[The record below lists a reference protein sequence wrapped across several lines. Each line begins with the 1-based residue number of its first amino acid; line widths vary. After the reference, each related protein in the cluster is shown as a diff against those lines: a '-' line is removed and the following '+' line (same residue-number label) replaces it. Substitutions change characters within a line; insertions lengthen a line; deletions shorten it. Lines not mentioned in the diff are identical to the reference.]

1 MIGALTNL
9 HFIRPWWLALIP
21 VVLGLWWLWQ
31 RNADPLRGWRQ
42 QIEPEFLQ
50 ALVVGRHRKGMFV
63 SYLLLAAW
71 LLAVLAIA
79 GPTWRLEPN
88 PFADDAEPLMILLK
102 ADQSMNQPPPS
113 PSRIE
118 RAHLKIADLAD
129 LRKGQPL
136 GLIAYAGS
144 SHMVLP
150 PTSDTDIVA
159 EMADEISPEI
169 MPEPGDRLDL
179 AIQKASELL
188 QSENQGGSLLIIAD
202 SAQIDPKAV
211 AQVARD
217 NSLPVQ
223 ILALSAPD
231 SPERESL
238 EEVASALDASVQSL
252 TVDDQD
258 VVALVDF
265 AERSAGTA
273 MAGESSRWQEAG
285 YWLTPALA
293 LIVLFSFRREQI
305 VAAEETP

>member
-31 RNADPLRGWRQ
+31 RNADPLRRWRQ
-42 QIEPEFLQ
+42 QMEPEFLQ
-50 ALVVGRHRKGMFV
+50 ALVVGRQRKGMFV

-102 ADQSMNQPPPS
+102 ADQSMNQSPPS

-118 RAHLKIADLAD
+118 RAHLKIADLAK

-150 PTSDTDIVA
+150 PTRDTEIVA

-169 MPEPGDRLDL
+169 MPEPGERLDL
-179 AIQKASELL
+179 AIMQASELL

-202 SAQIDPKAV
+202 SAEIDPKVV

-223 ILALSAPD
+223 ILALSASD
-231 SPERESL
+231 SPERKSL
-238 EEVASALDASVQSL
+238 EDVASALNASVQSL

-265 AERSAGTA
+265 AERRAGTA

-285 YWLTPALA
+285 YWLTPAIA